1 MDRDLM
7 KLMRSVKHPSHLKQ
21 IHALVIAAFPSLAS
35 FLVRRLLSVP
45 MVDYAREV
53 FDRIPQP
60 EQSLS
65 NSLISVYS
73 RLSSHEEAIEA
84 FRSMIRNGVC
94 IDSYTVPPIVK
105 SCLSVAD
112 FDLGKQVHCLAIS
125 CGLDTDVF
133 VQTALMNFY
142 SRGGELASAERIFEK
157 MDTKDPIAY
166 NCLISAYSKSGDV
179 LAARKMFDEMP
190 EKSTASWNSLIS
202 CYARNG
208 DYREALR
215 FFERMKDDKCTPNE
229 ITLASVLS
237 ICAKLGD
244 LNAGLSA
251 KKFIDGNNLYRNT
264 ILSTAVVEMYLKC
277 GAVGEARREF
287 DKMKKRDVVTWSA
300 MIAGYAQNGRP
311 DEALELFEN
320 MKNENIKPNDVA
332 LVSVLSVCA
341 DSGSV
346 KACEEIGCYV
356 ESQGMA
362 SNVFVASAL
371 LDMYSK
377 CGNISKSRQIFLN
390 MPKKDTVTWNSMI
403 VGLAMNGLSEDAFA
417 VYKQMIETGGQP
429 NDITFIGLLAAC
441 SHAGLVEM
449 GLEIFGHMKI
459 DHEIVPQIEH
469 YACIV
474 DLYCR
479 SGRLKDAYDFICRME
494 VEPNAVIWSS
504 LLSASRIHMNI
515 ELAELSVK
523 KLAKLDPDS
532 SWYYV
537 LLSNIYSST
546 GHWKE
551 ALNVQKMM
559 KGKKVQKVAAY
570 SWVDVDN
577 KLHRF
582 LVGDTSHP
590 RNTEV
595 YGTVNGLAMQST
607 WVDHDFDS
615 GLGL

>member
-1 MDRDLM
+1 
-7 KLMRSVKHPSHLKQ
+7 V
-21 IHALVIAAFPSLAS
+21 
-35 FLVRRLLSVP
+35 
-45 MVDYAREV
+45 VDYARKV

-60 EQSLS
+60 DENLS
-65 NSLISVYS
+65 NSLISVYT
-73 RLSSHEEAIEA
+73 RLSLHEEAVEV
-84 FRSMIRNGVC
+84 FRMMIRNDVC

-105 SCLSVAD
+105 SCLSLAD
-112 FDLGKQVHCLAIS
+112 LGLGKQVHCLAIS
-125 CGLDTDVF
+125 CGLDTDAF
-133 VQTALMNFY
+133 VQTALMNLY
-142 SRGGELASAERIFEK
+142 SRSGELASAKTIFEK

-166 NCLISAYSKSGDV
+166 NCLISAYSQSGDV

-190 EKSTASWNSLIS
+190 NRSTASWNSLIS
-202 CYARNG
+202 CYACNG
-208 DYREALR
+208 HYQEALR
-215 FFERMKDDKCTPNE
+215 IFERMKDEKCNPNE
-229 ITLASVLS
+229 ITLASVFS

-251 KKFIDGNNLYRNT
+251 EKFIDDNNLYRST
-264 ILSTAVVEMYLKC
+264 ILSTAVMEMYLKC
-277 GAVGEARREF
+277 GAVEEARREF
-287 DKMKKRDVVTWSA
+287 NKMDKRDVVTWSA

-311 DEALELFEN
+311 EEALELFES

-332 LVSVLSVCA
+332 LVSILSVCA

-346 KACEEIGCYV
+346 EACEEIGRYI

-362 SNVFVASAL
+362 SNVFVTSAL
-371 LDMYSK
+371 LNMYSK
-377 CGNISKSRQIFLN
+377 CGNISKSHQIFLN

-403 VGLAMNGLSEDAFA
+403 VGLATNGLSEDAFA
-417 VYKQMIETGGQP
+417 VYKQMIKTGGRP
-429 NDITFIGLLAAC
+429 NDITFVGLLTAC

-449 GLEIFGHMKI
+449 GLEIFRHMKI
-459 DHEIVPQIEH
+459 DYEIVPQIEH

-474 DLYCR
+474 DLFCR
-479 SGRLKDAYDFICRME
+479 AGRLKEAYDFICGME
-494 VEPNAVIWSS
+494 VEPNALIWGS

-523 KLAKLDPDS
+523 KLAKQDPDS

-546 GHWKE
+546 GHWQE
-551 ALNVQKMM
+551 ALNLQKMM
-559 KGKKVQKVAAY
+559 KDKKVQKAAAC
-570 SWVDVDN
+570 SWVEVDN

-582 LVGDTSHP
+582 LVGDSSLP
-590 RNTEV
+590 RNTEA

-615 GLGL
+615 GLRL

>member
-1 MDRDLM
+1 M
-7 KLMRSVKHPSHLKQ
+7 
-21 IHALVIAAFPSLAS
+21 
-35 FLVRRLLSVP
+35 P
-45 MVDYAREV
+45 MVEYARKV

-60 EQSLS
+60 DENSS
-65 NSLISVYS
+65 NSLISMYAQ
-73 RLSSHEEAIEA
+73 LSLHEEAVEA
-84 FRSMIRNGVC
+84 FRSMMRDGVC
-94 IDSYTVPPIVK
+94 VDSYTVPPIVK
-105 SCLSVAD
+105 SCLSLAD

-125 CGLDTDVF
+125 CGLDADAF

-142 SRGGELASAERIFEK
+142 SRSGELASAEKIFEK
-157 MDTKDPIAY
+157 MDTKDPVAY
-166 NCLISAYSKSGDV
+166 NCLISAYSKSGDI

-190 EKSTASWNSLIS
+190 NRSTASWNSLIS
-202 CYARNG
+202 CYACNG
-208 DYREALR
+208 DYQEALR
-215 FFERMKDDKCTPNE
+215 IFERMKDEKCNPNE

-251 KKFIDGNNLYRNT
+251 EKFIDDNNLYRNT
-264 ILSTAVVEMYLKC
+264 ILSTAVLEMYLKC
-277 GAVGEARREF
+277 GAVEEARRQF
-287 DKMKKRDVVTWSA
+287 DKMNKRDVVTWSA
-300 MIAGYAQNGRP
+300 MIAGYTQNGRP
-311 DEALELFEN
+311 EQALELFES

-332 LVSVLSVCA
+332 LVSILSVCA

-346 KACEEIGCYV
+346 KACEEIGRYV

-377 CGNISKSRQIFLN
+377 CGNISKSHQIFLN
-390 MPKKDTVTWNSMI
+390 MPKKDCVTWNSMI
-403 VGLAMNGLSEDAFA
+403 VGLAANGLSEDAFA
-417 VYKQMIETGGQP
+417 VYKQMIKNGGRP
-429 NDITFIGLLAAC
+429 NDITFVGLLTAC

-449 GLEIFGHMKI
+449 GLEIFRHMKI

-474 DLYCR
+474 DLFGR
-479 SGRLKDAYDFICRME
+479 AGRLKDAYDFICEME

-523 KLAKLDPDS
+523 KLANQDPDS

-537 LLSNIYSST
+537 LLSNIYSGTS
-546 GHWKE
+546 HWQE

-559 KGKKVQKVAAY
+559 KDKKVQKVAAY
-570 SWVDVDN
+570 SWVEVDN

-607 WVDHDFDS
+607 WVNHDFDS